1 MLNPHR
7 GEMPSEVTLDDR
19 GKHRDPILVAL
30 AAANDDLV
38 RGEVDVLDP
47 EPAAFEDPE
56 PGSIEQAG
64 HETRHALEPIEDG
77 SDLFTAEDDWQT
89 PGAFG
94 AHDLIE
100 PGQRDSE
107 HVPVE
112 EQDGAQ
118 GLILRGGGHL

>member
-64 HETRHALEPIEDG
+64 HETRHALEPIEAG
-77 SDLFTAEDDWQT
+77 SGLLMVWDELTNA
-89 PGAFG
+89 GAFSRAG
-94 AHDLIE
+94 V
-100 PGQRDSE
+100 GS
-107 HVPVE
+107 V
-112 EQDGAQ
+112 
-118 GLILRGGGHL
+118 